1 MAYCVQCGV
10 KLADGAPVCP
20 LCNTAV
26 ILPPSVVE
34 PKAQPLF
41 AQPLKLGNGSGI
53 TKWRKG
59 VFELAF
65 ALAVVSIVA
74 VGLSLGLSGL
84 GRYSFIPI
92 FSIAW
97 VTATLGICLYAK
109 PTYVREAT
117 ILLVATALYL
127 VGLDLFDLALSWSLI
142 AAPALLVLW
151 VVAVA
156 PWTGMKV
163 RGVLALA
170 LVSVLLY
177 LLLLNI
183 VVAGALTW
191 FVPVALPSVLVLVA
205 LVSLFSLFFL
215 RRKTPI
221 IPLVDVVMATLV
233 TLFTSISCF
242 DLFLTRYQRGVPA
255 LRWSMSL
262 VWGALTAL
270 IVLLALTCS
279 RRLRRYF
286 TTTPR

>member
-10 KLADGAPVCP
+10 KIADGAPVCP

-117 ILLVATALYL
+117 IILVATALYL

-170 LVSVLLY
+170 LDSLLLY
-177 LLLLNI
+177 LLLLNL

-205 LVSLFSLFFL
+205 SSLFSLFFL
-215 RRKTPI
+215 GRKHPSS
-221 IPLVDVVMATLV
+221 LVDGDGDLGNPLHVDQLLRSLPDPLPTWGLRVAVVDEPCLGRPDRSHRLAGPY
-233 TLFTSISCF
+233 LFTAP
-242 DLFLTRYQRGVPA
+242 QA
-255 LRWSMSL
+255 LLHRHS
-262 VWGALTAL
+262 
-270 IVLLALTCS
+270 
-279 RRLRRYF
+279 
-286 TTTPR
+286 